1 MKNKI
6 KRIFL
11 LSRYFGFKY
20 AIITLGTILF
30 NKLNGDGYMAHFFH
44 KKQYSMVVNWL
55 EIQYRDV
62 INKYKNLEDN
72 SEYISDISY
81 IWVFWWQGMES
92 MPPLI
97 KACIN
102 NLKKK
107 SGNRKVILL
116 TKDNYSNYVNIPVN
130 ILNKVKKGQLT
141 YTFFSDI
148 LRFNL
153 LSKHGGI
160 WIDAT
165 LYIDKKLPDMSN
177 YKFYTIKHGLFKNWH
192 ISGGRWSGF
201 FMASGK
207 KNKNI
212 DFICD
217 VLTRYADT
225 YNVLVAYLLIDSVM
239 EVAYR
244 NFPSFK
250 KQVDDVPYNNNLVFQ
265 MADDLNKKS
274 DNYSCPTNLNKL
286 TYKKKYKNE
295 KNTVYYALVHNSLK

>member
-1 MKNKI
+1 
-6 KRIFL
+6 
-11 LSRYFGFKY
+11 
-20 AIITLGTILF
+20 
-30 NKLNGDGYMAHFFH
+30 
-44 KKQYSMVVNWL
+44 MVVNWL
-55 EIQYRDV
+55 ESQYRDV

-165 LYIDKKLPDMSN
+165 LYID
-177 YKFYTIKHGLFKNWH
+177 
-192 ISGGRWSGF
+192 
-201 FMASGK
+201 
-207 KNKNI
+207 
-212 DFICD
+212 
-217 VLTRYADT
+217 
-225 YNVLVAYLLIDSVM
+225 
-239 EVAYR
+239 
-244 NFPSFK
+244 
-250 KQVDDVPYNNNLVFQ
+250 
-265 MADDLNKKS
+265 
-274 DNYSCPTNLNKL
+274 
-286 TYKKKYKNE
+286 
-295 KNTVYYALVHNSLK
+295 

>member
-1 MKNKI
+1 
-6 KRIFL
+6 
-11 LSRYFGFKY
+11 
-20 AIITLGTILF
+20 
-30 NKLNGDGYMAHFFH
+30 
-44 KKQYSMVVNWL
+44 
-55 EIQYRDV
+55 
-62 INKYKNLEDN
+62 
-72 SEYISDISY
+72 
-81 IWVFWWQGMES
+81 
-92 MPPLI
+92 
-97 KACIN
+97 
-102 NLKKK
+102 
-107 SGNRKVILL
+107 
-116 TKDNYSNYVNIPVN
+116 
-130 ILNKVKKGQLT
+130 
-141 YTFFSDI
+141 
-148 LRFNL
+148 
-153 LSKHGGI
+153 
-160 WIDAT
+160 
-165 LYIDKKLPDMSN
+165 
-177 YKFYTIKHGLFKNWH
+177 
-192 ISGGRWSGF
+192 
-201 FMASGK
+201 MASGK